1 MWEELDKIEKERK
14 ELRKEKANLYS
25 QRETLFTKLKSEI
38 ILLKKYIHLAEKQV
52 GSIQE
57 TSLGVEIKQTSN
69 TINRILGL
77 SNLPSS
83 NQEEMTP
90 IPEIEEK
97 IKQVEEAIENK
108 IAEQSSIIRNSQ
120 K

>member
-1 MWEELDKIEKERK
+1 MDEIGKELK
-14 ELRKEKANLYS
+14 ELRKKKTNLYS
-25 QRETLFTKLKSEI
+25 QREMLFTKLKSEI

-77 SNLPSS
+77 SSLPCT
-83 NQEEMTP
+83 NQDEMTP
-90 IPEIEEK
+90 IPEIEEE
-97 IKQVEEAIENK
+97 IKRVEEAIESK
-108 IAEQSSIIRNSQ
+108 TAEQSSIIRNS
-120 K
+120 

>member
-1 MWEELDKIEKERK
+1 MWEELDEIGNELK
-14 ELRKEKANLYS
+14 ELRKKKANLYS
-25 QRETLFTKLKSEI
+25 QREMLFTKLKSEI

-52 GSIQE
+52 GSIQD
-57 TSLGVEIKQTSN
+57 LRVEIKQTSN
-69 TINRILGL
+69 VINRILGF
-77 SNLPSS
+77 SKLPSS

-108 IAEQSSIIRNSQ
+108 IAEQISIIENRQ

>member
-1 MWEELDKIEKERK
+1 MWEELDEIGKELK
-14 ELRKEKANLYS
+14 ELRKEKA
-25 QRETLFTKLKSEI
+25 
-38 ILLKKYIHLAEKQV
+38 HLAEKQV

-69 TINRILGL
+69 VINRILGF
-77 SNLPSS
+77 SKLPSS

-108 IAEQSSIIRNSQ
+108 IAEQISIIENRQ

>member
-1 MWEELDKIEKERK
+1 MWKELDEIGNELK

-25 QRETLFTKLKSEI
+25 QREMLFTKLKSEI

-77 SNLPSS
+77 SSLPGS

-97 IKQVEEAIENK
+97 IKRVEEAIENK

>member
-1 MWEELDKIEKERK
+1 MWEELDKIEVELKK
-14 ELRKEKANLYS
+14 LRKEKANLYT
-25 QRETLFTKLKSEI
+25 QREVLFTKLKSEI
-38 ILLKKYIHLAEKQV
+38 ILLKNYIELVEKHA

-57 TSLGVEIKQTSN
+57 TNPKLGIKQALIEIN
-69 TINRILGL
+69 TILGF
-77 SNLPSS
+77 SKLPSS

-108 IAEQSSIIRNSQ
+108 VAEQISIIENRQ